1 MVFFTSIAFI
11 CLAISEI
18 LPLISHF
25 ISNTKINGIL
35 HFIVIVT
42 SCIAKKSET
51 VSSLGNELDEFTGT
65 SPQEKKDTR
74 ITCP

>member
-35 HFIVIVT
+35 HFIVLVSST
-42 SCIAKKSET
+42 IAKKSES
-51 VSSLGNELDEFTGT
+51 VSSIGNELDELIG
-65 SPQEKKDTR
+65 PLHQEEKDT
-74 ITCP
+74 